1 MGNKKLFKF
10 LSEIE
15 KLDTEALRFYF
26 YLNRFQVNILLF
38 LRKHKKCTIKYLV
51 HKVDFKKRNKDFA
64 VKMDKEYSRAQ
75 KYRLI
80 DELISK
86 KICKINNQ
94 YLVLNL

>member
-10 LSEIE
+10 LNEIE
-15 KLDTEALRFYF
+15 KLDTDALRFYS
-26 YLNRFQVNILLF
+26 YLNRFQVNILSL
-38 LRKHKKCTIKYLV
+38 LRRHKKCTIKYLV

>member
-1 MGNKKLFKF
+1 MGNKKLSKF
-10 LSEIE
+10 LNEIE
-15 KLDTEALRFYF
+15 KLDTDALRFYF

-64 VKMDKEYSRAQ
+64 VKMVKEYSRAQ

>member
-1 MGNKKLFKF
+1 MNNKKLFKF
-10 LSEIE
+10 LNEIE
-15 KLDTEALRFYF
+15 TLNTDSLSFYL

-80 DELISK
+80 DDLINK
-86 KICKINNQ
+86 KICKKNNQ
-94 YLVLNL
+94 YLALNL

>member
-15 KLDTEALRFYF
+15 KLDTDALRFYF

-51 HKVDFKKRNKDFA
+51 HKVDFKKRKKDFA

-80 DELISK
+80 GELISK

>member
-15 KLDTEALRFYF
+15 KIDTHSLGFYF

-64 VKMDKEYSRAQ
+64 VKMVKEYSRAQ

>member
-86 KICKINNQ
+86 KICKINNH